1 MVILFDEMKIQESLV
16 WSKHTGKLI
25 GFVSLGDA
33 NLNYATLDKTNT
45 IVSHDLVFLI
55 RSIVNPFKLTLA
67 NFFPCMPIIDII
79 SEGSWNM

>member
-25 GFVSLGDA
+25 GFVNLGDA
-33 NLNYATLDKTNT
+33 NLSYATLDKTNT

-55 RSIVNPFKLTLA
+55 RSIVNPFKLNLSK
-67 NFFPCMPIIDII
+67 FFPCMPIIDII
-79 SEGSWNM
+79 SESSWNM